1 MGHSI
6 RIVCTALVVAFT
18 AGLVA
23 TAAGGIVT
31 DRSAVQH
38 TVLATGFDWDSTR
51 PAPPAQR

>member
-1 MGHSI
+1 M
-6 RIVCTALVVAFT
+6 AFT